1 MNFIIV
7 LGVVF
12 VVLLI
17 IILLFRKIKAL
28 LVAACLALV
37 LIVGVTVY
45 AIVVPSSQ
53 ISIWFT
59 QNIAAHMVMDPE
71 DTYTDG
77 NVIWQTKCTK
87 ASEHN
92 ITFSTDLSESLDA
105 LKEFVIARAID
116 ISDDNMPYTLTFKDS
131 YLQIEN
137 INNNISIIIVK
148 GVKNDTN

>member
-12 VVLLI
+12 VVLLL

-28 LVAACLALV
+28 LVAACLALI
-37 LIVGVTVY
+37 LTIGVTVY
-45 AIVVPSSQ
+45 AIAVPTSQ

-59 QNIAAHMVMDPE
+59 QNIAAFIAIDPE
-71 DTYTDG
+71 DTYADG
-77 NVIWQTKCTK
+77 SIIWQIKCTK
-87 ASEHN
+87 TSEHN
-92 ITFSTDLSESLDA
+92 VTFSTDLSESLDT

-116 ISDDNMPYTLTFKDS
+116 IADDNMPYTLAFSDS
-131 YLQIEN
+131 YLKIDD
-137 INNNISIIIVK
+137 INSEISITIVK